1 MREQILAALAQY
13 GSPALFAAVTIAAI
27 GVPLPITLLL
37 IVTGSLIS
45 QGAMNFWWAIGLAT
59 AGSVIGDQIGYA
71 VGRWGGSELVDRFTR
86 LLGGPE
92 RLEKAQSTARR
103 WGGPGIFFSRWLV
116 TPLGPWVNLASGLA
130 GYPWMRFLI
139 WDTLGEF
146 LGTLLYVSLG
156 KVFSDR
162 VLALDAMLSD
172 LTWAIVALLAAV
184 FLGWKFFSSVWT
196 KQADDGGGA

>member
-1 MREQILAALAQY
+1 MREQILAALSQY
-13 GSPALFAAVTIAAI
+13 GSPALFAVVTIAAV

-45 QGAMNFWWAIGLAT
+45 QGVMNFWLAIGLAG
-59 AGSVIGDQIGYA
+59 AGSVIGDQIGYGI
-71 VGRWGGSELVDRFTR
+71 GRWGGNELVDRFTR

-116 TPLGPWVNLASGLA
+116 TPLGPWVNVASGLA
-130 GYPWMRFLI
+130 GYPWMRFLV
-139 WDTLGEF
+139 WDALGEF
-146 LGTLLYVSLG
+146 LGTLIYVGLG

-184 FLGWKFFSSVWT
+184 LLGWKFVSRS
-196 KQADDGGGA
+196 A

>member
-1 MREQILAALAQY
+1 MREQILAALSQY
-13 GSPALFAAVTIAAI
+13 GSPALFAVVTIAAV

-45 QGAMNFWWAIGLAT
+45 QGVMNFWLAIGLAG
-59 AGSVIGDQIGYA
+59 AGSVIGDQIGYGI
-71 VGRWGGSELVDRFTR
+71 GRWGGNELVDRFTR

-103 WGGPGIFFSRWLV
+103 WGGPGILFSRWMV

-139 WDTLGEF
+139 WDSLGEF
-146 LGTLLYVSLG
+146 LGTLIYVGLG

-184 FLGWKFFSSVWT
+184 FLGWKFVSRS
-196 KQADDGGGA
+196 A

>member
-1 MREQILAALAQY
+1 MREQILAALSQY
-13 GSPALFAAVTIAAI
+13 GSPALFAVVTIAAV

-45 QGAMNFWWAIGLAT
+45 QGVMNFWLAIGLAG
-59 AGSVIGDQIGYA
+59 AGSVIGDQIGYGI
-71 VGRWGGSELVDRFTR
+71 GRWGGNELVDRFTR

-130 GYPWMRFLI
+130 GYPWMRFLV
-139 WDTLGEF
+139 WDALGEF
-146 LGTLLYVSLG
+146 LGTLIYVGLG

-184 FLGWKFFSSVWT
+184 LLGWKFVSRS
-196 KQADDGGGA
+196 A

>member
-1 MREQILAALAQY
+1 MREQILAALSQY
-13 GSPALFAAVTIAAI
+13 GSPALFAVVTIAAV

-45 QGAMNFWWAIGLAT
+45 QGVMNFWWAIGLAG
-59 AGSVIGDQIGYA
+59 AGSVIGDQIGYGI
-71 VGRWGGSELVDRFTR
+71 GRWGGNELVDRFTR

-130 GYPWMRFLI
+130 GYPWMRFFV
-139 WDTLGEF
+139 WDALGEF
-146 LGTLLYVSLG
+146 LGTLIYVGLG
-156 KVFSDR
+156 KAFSDR

-172 LTWAIVALLAAV
+172 LTWAIVALLVAL
-184 FLGWKFFSSVWT
+184 FLGWRVVSRS
-196 KQADDGGGA
+196 A

>member
-1 MREQILAALAQY
+1 MMREQILAALSQY
-13 GSPALFAAVTIAAI
+13 GSPALFAVVTIAAV

-45 QGAMNFWWAIGLAT
+45 QGVMNFWLTIGLAG
-59 AGSVIGDQIGYA
+59 AGSVIGDLIGYGI
-71 VGRWGGSELVDRFTR
+71 GRWGGNELVDRFTG

-130 GYPWMRFLI
+130 GYPWMRFLV

-146 LGTLLYVSLG
+146 LGTLIYMGLG

-184 FLGWKFFSSVWT
+184 FLGWRLVSRS
-196 KQADDGGGA
+196 A

>member
-1 MREQILAALAQY
+1 MREQILAALSQY
-13 GSPALFAAVTIAAI
+13 GSPALFAVVMIAAI

-45 QGAMNFWWAIGLAT
+45 QGVMNFWWAIGLAG
-59 AGSVIGDQIGYA
+59 AGSVIGDQIGYGI
-71 VGRWGGSELVDRFTR
+71 GRWGGNALVDRFTR

-116 TPLGPWVNLASGLA
+116 TALGPWVNLASGLA

-139 WDTLGEF
+139 WDALGEF
-146 LGTLLYVSLG
+146 LGTLIYVGLG

-184 FLGWKFFSSVWT
+184 FLGWKVVSRS
-196 KQADDGGGA
+196 A

>member
-1 MREQILAALAQY
+1 MREQFLAALSQY
-13 GSPALFAAVTIAAI
+13 GSPALFAVVMIAAV

-45 QGAMNFWWAIGLAT
+45 QGVMNFWWAIGLAA
-59 AGSVIGDQIGYA
+59 AGAVIGDQIGYA

-92 RLEKAQSTARR
+92 RLEKAQSTARH

-130 GYPWMRFLI
+130 GYPWMRFLF
-139 WDTLGEF
+139 WDALGEF
-146 LGTLLYVSLG
+146 LGTIIYVRLG
-156 KVFSDR
+156 QAFSDR

-172 LTWAIVALLAAV
+172 LTWAIVALLTAV
-184 FLGWKFFSSVWT
+184 LLGWKFFSYLQT
-196 KQADDGGGA
+196 KEASRGD

>member
-1 MREQILAALAQY
+1 MREQILAALSQY
-13 GSPALFAAVTIAAI
+13 GSPALFAVVTIAAV

-45 QGAMNFWWAIGLAT
+45 QGVMNFWLAIGLAG
-59 AGSVIGDQIGYA
+59 AGSVIGDQIGYGI
-71 VGRWGGSELVDRFTR
+71 GRWGGNELVDRFTR

-130 GYPWMRFLI
+130 GYPWMPFLV
-139 WDTLGEF
+139 WDALGEF
-146 LGTLLYVSLG
+146 LGALIYVGLG
-156 KVFSDR
+156 KIFSDR

-184 FLGWKFFSSVWT
+184 FLGWKSISYVWT
-196 KQADDGGGA
+196 KQASDGAR

>member
-1 MREQILAALAQY
+1 MREQILAALSQY
-13 GSPALFAAVTIAAI
+13 GFPALFVVVLIAAI

-45 QGAMNFWWAIGLAT
+45 QGVMNFWWAIGLAT

-71 VGRWGGSELVDRFTR
+71 VVRWGGSELVERFTR

-139 WDTLGEF
+139 WDAIGEL
-146 LGTLLYVSLG
+146 LGTLIFVGLG

-172 LTWAIVALLAAV
+172 LTWAIVALLAAM
-184 FLGWKFFSSVWT
+184 FLGWKFFSSAWT
-196 KQADDGGGA
+196 KQTSDGEDA

>member
-1 MREQILAALAQY
+1 MREQILAALSQY
-13 GSPALFAAVTIAAI
+13 GSPALFAVVTIAAV

-45 QGAMNFWWAIGLAT
+45 QGVMNFWLAIGLAG
-59 AGSVIGDQIGYA
+59 AGSVIGDQIGYGI
-71 VGRWGGSELVDRFTR
+71 GRWGGNELVHRFTR

-130 GYPWMRFLI
+130 GYPWMRFLV
-139 WDTLGEF
+139 WDALGEF
-146 LGTLLYVSLG
+146 LGTLIYVGLG

-184 FLGWKFFSSVWT
+184 LLGWKLVSRS
-196 KQADDGGGA
+196 A

>member
-1 MREQILAALAQY
+1 MREQLLAALSQY
-13 GSPALFAAVTIAAI
+13 GSPALFAVVMIAAV

-45 QGAMNFWWAIGLAT
+45 QGVMNFWLAIGLAG
-59 AGSVIGDQIGYA
+59 AGSVIGDQIGYGI
-71 VGRWGGSELVDRFTR
+71 GRWGGNELVDKFTR

-92 RLEKAQSTARR
+92 RLEKAQSTARS

-116 TPLGPWVNLASGLA
+116 TPLGPWVNLASGLS
-130 GYPWMRFLI
+130 GYPWMRFLV
-139 WDTLGEF
+139 WDALGEF
-146 LGTLLYVSLG
+146 LGTLIYVGLG

-184 FLGWKFFSSVWT
+184 FLGWRLVSRS
-196 KQADDGGGA
+196 A

>member
-1 MREQILAALAQY
+1 MREQILAALSQY
-13 GSPALFAAVTIAAI
+13 GSPALFAVVTIAAV

-45 QGAMNFWWAIGLAT
+45 QGVMNFWWAIGLAG
-59 AGSVIGDQIGYA
+59 AGQVIGDQIGYGI
-71 VGRWGGSELVDRFTR
+71 GRWGGNELVDRFTR

-130 GYPWMRFLI
+130 RYPWMRFFV
-139 WDTLGEF
+139 WDALGEF
-146 LGTLLYVSLG
+146 LGTLIYVGLG
-156 KVFSDR
+156 KAFSDR

-172 LTWAIVALLAAV
+172 LTWAIVALLVAL
-184 FLGWKFFSSVWT
+184 FLGWRVVSRS
-196 KQADDGGGA
+196 A

>member
-1 MREQILAALAQY
+1 MREQILAALSQY
-13 GSPALFAAVTIAAI
+13 GSPALFAVVTIAAV

-45 QGAMNFWWAIGLAT
+45 QGVMNFWWAIGLAT

-71 VGRWGGSELVDRFTR
+71 VGRWGGSELVDRLTR

-130 GYPWMRFLI
+130 GYPWMRFLV
-139 WDTLGEF
+139 WDAIGEL
-146 LGTLLYVSLG
+146 LGTLIFVGLG
-156 KVFSDR
+156 KAFSDR

-184 FLGWKFFSSVWT
+184 FLGWKFFSYVWT
-196 KQADDGGGA
+196 KQASG